1 MMATFDATTQSGA
14 LSGLAASMQYQGVTY
29 LIVGLSTTASAGQHG
44 PLMDASIRSFKAL
57 SDPALL
63 NVQPAKVQL
72 VALPEAMTGLVF
84 TQRYPS
90 SIAVEQVYIINGMDA
105 TTSLA
110 RGAMVKRVVGGLP
123 K

>member
-1 MMATFDATTQSGA
+1 MMAAFDATTQSGA
-14 LSGLAASMQYQGVTY
+14 LSGLAASLQYQGVTY
-29 LIVGLSTTASAGQHG
+29 LIVGLSTTSSAAQQS
-44 PLMDASIRSFKAL
+44 PPIDASIRSFKAL

-72 VALPEAMTGLVF
+72 VTLPEAMTGLIF
-84 TQRYPS
+84 SQRYPS
-90 SIAVEQVYIINGMDA
+90 SVPAEQLYIINGIEA
-105 TTSLA
+105 TTNLP